1 MLPTSEARLVADR
14 SLICYDLEHSYRPL
28 EREMVDE
35 PENMV
40 LRYLRQIDQKVDRVI
55 AEVNELKTRVGRLV
69 TSVAQIHVHL
79 AELSVRMDKIDGR
92 LDRIERRLTLV
103 DAEA

>member
-1 MLPTSEARLVADR
+1 
-14 SLICYDLEHSYRPL
+14 
-28 EREMVDE
+28 MVDA

-55 AEVNELKTRVGRLV
+55 AEVNELKTRIGRRLE